1 MVGPKRKPK
10 GNALESKHV
19 EVFKLN
25 FDVVVVVVVVGGG
38 GGGWWWCVCVVLVL
52 VLLLLLL
59 FSQHIP
65 SPKVK
70 SWLVRSTL

>member
-1 MVGPKRKPK
+1 MTGLYGRSEKEAK

-19 EVFKLN
+19 EVFKLKMLLLLL
-25 FDVVVVVVVVGGG
+25 
-38 GGGWWWCVCVVLVL
+38 VVLVL
-52 VLLLLLL
+52 VLVLVLLLLLLLL

>member
-1 MVGPKRKPK
+1 MTGLYGRSEKEAK

-19 EVFKLN
+19 EVFKLKMLLLLLL
-25 FDVVVVVVVVGGG
+25 
-38 GGGWWWCVCVVLVL
+38 VVLVL
-52 VLLLLLL
+52 VLVLLLLLLLLL

>member
-1 MVGPKRKPK
+1 MTGLYGRSEKEAK

-19 EVFKLN
+19 EVFKLKMLLLLL
-25 FDVVVVVVVVGGG
+25 
-38 GGGWWWCVCVVLVL
+38 VVLVL
-52 VLLLLLL
+52 VLGLLLLLLLL

>member
-1 MVGPKRKPK
+1 MTGLYGRSEKEAK

-19 EVFKLN
+19 EVFKLKMLLLLL
-25 FDVVVVVVVVGGG
+25 
-38 GGGWWWCVCVVLVL
+38 VVLVL
-52 VLLLLLL
+52 VLVLVLLLLLLLLL